1 MNAQIRELE
10 VIHSDLNLEI
20 KVSEDETILEIRET
34 IMNLYN
40 YKNISN
46 FELFLDG
53 FHLNEFYDQYL
64 LKFFLNKLELKKI
77 HVLKTSQ
84 TQLYEARTKDQ
95 IETLFK
101 LNDELYLQSECEQGF
116 RQSLDD
122 MRLLEANLQSYL
134 KELEDKLKVEEG
146 I

>member
-1 MNAQIRELE
+1 MNAQILELE
-10 VIHSDLNLEI
+10 VINADLNLEI
-20 KVSEDETILEIRET
+20 KVTEDETILEIRET

-40 YKNISN
+40 YKNIRN

-64 LKFFLNKLELKKI
+64 IRFFFNKLELKKL

-84 TQLYEARTKDQ
+84 TQLYEAKTKDQ
-95 IETLFK
+95 IESLFK
-101 LNDELYLQSECEQGF
+101 LNDELYLQYECEQGF
-116 RQSLDD
+116 RHSLDD
-122 MRLLEANLQSYL
+122 MRLLEGNLQSYL